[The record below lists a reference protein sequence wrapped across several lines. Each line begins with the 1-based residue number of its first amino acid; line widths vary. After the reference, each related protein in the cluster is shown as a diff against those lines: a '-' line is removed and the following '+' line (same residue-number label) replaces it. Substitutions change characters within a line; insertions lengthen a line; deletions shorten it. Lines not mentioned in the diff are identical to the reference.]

1 MKNDFNY
8 KWSKIFASKRF
19 KREDGFII
27 LAPIEQHELLKD
39 AESLVEKLTL
49 TSVGSGF
56 KVGTYTLIKQGCSK
70 YTHWSKGLK
79 MVIEKDGVVMELEGK
94 EIEDIV
100 KSLPRTIGGKY

>member
-27 LAPIEQHELLKD
+27 LAPIDQHELLKD

-49 TSVGSGF
+49 TYVSQQHELL
-56 KVGTYTLIKQGCSK
+56 KDKKIKDILNWVKSDLKQETNNKISK
-70 YTHWSKGLK
+70 TATPYRT
-79 MVIEKDGVVMELEGK
+79 EKIKFLNKLLELEN
-94 EIEDIV
+94 
-100 KSLPRTIGGKY
+100 L